1 MQNVCVIDICS
12 DLNVIFQQINNCKC
26 ILSSSLHGLIFADSY
41 GIPNIHILFSDTIGG
56 GEYKF
61 KDYYSVFSVPYQQP
75 IDLRVQTITDDD
87 ISNIINNYKIDPDEV
102 RTIQRNLLKCFPYA
116 NIIDN

>member
-1 MQNVCVIDICS
+1 MCIIDICS
-12 DLNVIFQQINNCKC
+12 DVRGILKQINNCKC

-41 GIPNIHILFSDTIGG
+41 GIPNAQILFSEKSAGRA
-56 GEYKF
+56 YKF
-61 KDYYSVFSVPYQQP
+61 QDYYSVFSAPYQQP

-87 ISNIINNYKIDPDEV
+87 ISNIINNYKIDPNEV